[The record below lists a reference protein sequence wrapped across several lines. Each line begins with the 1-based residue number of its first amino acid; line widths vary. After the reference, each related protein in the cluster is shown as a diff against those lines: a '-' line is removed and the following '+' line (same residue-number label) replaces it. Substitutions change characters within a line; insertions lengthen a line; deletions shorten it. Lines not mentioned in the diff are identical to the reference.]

1 MTTTLSENS
10 GTYELNLS
18 CETHGIGVSIEVNTN
33 RLSLAT
39 IQSEVSQLVLNDGVL
54 IENYAEGVDILTSHY
69 ADILVRT
76 NTVPHMLDAFENI
89 KKYFLSLN
97 FTLNSHKKIPSSSDH
112 EEIEN
117 DGELLLCPICN
128 SKSMELKGDYTPP
141 GDFEFNSGVWA
152 CEDCPAVVFEYYNDN
167 SFLAL
172 KKLLN

>member
-1 MTTTLSENS
+1 MTTKLSENS

-39 IQSEVSQLVLNDGVL
+39 IQSEISQLVLNNGVL

-97 FTLNSHKKIPSSSDH
+97 FTLNSHKKISSN
-112 EEIEN
+112 EEIDSE
-117 DGELLLCPICN
+117 EEFLLCPICN
-128 SKSMELKGDYTPP
+128 SKSLELRGNYTPP
-141 GDFEFNSGVWA
+141 GEFEFNSGVWT

-172 KKLLN
+172 KELLN